1 MREKVPNVL
10 ILYGTQI
17 NKLSYAIHHT
27 LSERTQTMNAKIKKE
42 NSLNARMAIS
52 EKITNVFFRRQ
63 LVLPQPVLLQLPPNA
78 LVDRNSG
85 TINAFTTMLLMPPM
99 LVLSPNAH
107 LGPQK
112 ILLIDVNLVQEPS
125 LDANM
130 VMKLT
135 VTIKRSIFV
144 FHFHSMVLSFILLL
158 WMPFAV
164 DILGEQARHTQT
176 MIVYN
181 M

>member
-1 MREKVPNVL
+1 
-10 ILYGTQI
+10 
-17 NKLSYAIHHT
+17 
-27 LSERTQTMNAKIKKE
+27 MNAKIKKE

-85 TINAFTTMLLMPPM
+85 TINAFTTIILKPPII
-99 LVLSPNAH
+99 VLSPNAH

-112 ILLIDVNLVQEPS
+112 ILVIDVNLVQEPS

-135 VTIKRSIFV
+135 IIIKRSIFV
-144 FHFHSMVLSFILLL
+144 FHFQCMVLRLILLL

-164 DILGEQARHTQT
+164 DILGEQERYTQT

-181 M
+181 IRETPVLVNLVMK